1 MVKKRH
7 LYHDDSM
14 WKGTLPNNFSN
25 AQYLR
30 ENMTN
35 AELIFWNKVKN
46 KQFHGLKFRRQHPI
60 NKYIADF
67 YCHELKLII
76 EIDGDYHNKSE
87 VKKYDILRTK
97 DLNFQDLN
105 ILRFTNNEIE
115 NCMEEVL
122 EKITKYYISYRN
134 LSQ

>member
-1 MVKKRH
+1 
-7 LYHDDSM
+7 
-14 WKGTLPNNFSN
+14 
-25 AQYLR
+25 
-30 ENMTN
+30 MTN
-35 AELIFWNKVKN
+35 AEFIFWNKVKN
-46 KQFHGLKFRRQHPI
+46 KQFHDLKFRRQHPI

-122 EKITKYYISYRN
+122 EKITNYYIGYRD